1 MPKPSVESVVEALN
15 DPVRSGSYN
24 MRVLRVL
31 LKAERDDEWLTPRDI
46 AVRAGIPAEAVGSR
60 IRELRTE
67 GFDIHR
73 TRGSRRI
80 GAALWTYRVFFAKQD

>member
-31 LKAERDDEWLTPRDI
+31 LKAERDDEWLTPREI
-46 AVRAGIPAEAVGSR
+46 AVRADLPTEAVGSR
-60 IRELRTE
+60 IRELRTL

-73 TRGSRRI
+73 TRGGS
-80 GAALWTYRVFFAKQD
+80 ALWVYRVFFDSQD

>member
-1 MPKPSVESVVEALN
+1 MPKPTTESVVEALN

-46 AVRAGIPAEAVGSR
+46 AVRAGIPAHAVGSR

-67 GFDIHR
+67 GFDIHKL
-73 TRGSRRI
+73 RGDGS
-80 GAALWTYRVFFAKQD
+80 WVYRVFFASAD

>member
-1 MPKPSVESVVEALN
+1 MPKPNIESVVEALN
-15 DPVRSGSYN
+15 DPIRSGSYN

-31 LKAERDDEWLTPRDI
+31 LKAERDDEWLTPQEI

-60 IRELRTE
+60 VRELRTE

-73 TRGSRRI
+73 LKRPGVTHR
-80 GAALWTYRVFFAKQD
+80 WEYRVFFAAQD

>member
-1 MPKPSVESVVEALN
+1 MESVVEALN

-60 IRELRTE
+60 VRDLRTE

-80 GAALWTYRVFFAKQD
+80 GASMWEYRLFFATEN

>member
-1 MPKPSVESVVEALN
+1 LN

-46 AVRAGIPAEAVGSR
+46 AVRAGIPIHAVGSR
-60 IRELRTE
+60 VRELRTD
-67 GFDIHR
+67 GFVIHR
-73 TRGSRRI
+73 TRDRTGV
-80 GAALWTYRVFFAKQD
+80 AMWVYRLFFAGSN

>member
-1 MPKPSVESVVEALN
+1 
-15 DPVRSGSYN
+15 

-31 LKAERDDEWLTPRDI
+31 LKAELDDEWLTPKEI

-73 TRGSRRI
+73 TRGAGPVTSKKSSIGSKRRLDSRR
-80 GAALWTYRVFFAKQD
+80 RSVR